1 MNGSDPPSSSTTFLR
16 SFEASRATYTPVRT
30 DPVKLTTETGERIK
44 AVAVVRSPTT
54 IWNTPSGRPA
64 SRNAVSR
71 FNPDFV
77 DALAGFTTAVLPS
90 VGAGT
95 AKRSISHIGQFP

>member
-1 MNGSDPPSSSTTFLR
+1 RRRDRIVTGVQTCALPIS
-16 SFEASRATYTPVRT
+16 TYTPVRT

-71 FNPDFV
+71 FNPDCS
-77 DALAGFTTAVLPS
+77 DALAGFTTTVLQI
-90 VGAGT
+90 GRATCRARARQT
-95 AKRSISHIGQFP
+95 ARRL